1 MRNRPGPSGL
11 DGELRL
17 AVYQHIAES
26 GVAPSPVDLAR
37 RFGIA
42 PMEAEDSLRRLA
54 ETEGALVLLPGSP
67 YVWMAEPFSA
77 VPTSF
82 TVESGSQRWWG
93 NCIWDALAIL
103 ALLGR
108 DGTVSTSCPDCSE
121 PMRVGVD
128 GGVLEHDGAV
138 AHFAVPAREW
148 WRDIGFT

>member
-1 MRNRPGPSGL
+1 M
-11 DGELRL
+11 
-17 AVYQHIAES
+17 
-26 GVAPSPVDLAR
+26 DLAR